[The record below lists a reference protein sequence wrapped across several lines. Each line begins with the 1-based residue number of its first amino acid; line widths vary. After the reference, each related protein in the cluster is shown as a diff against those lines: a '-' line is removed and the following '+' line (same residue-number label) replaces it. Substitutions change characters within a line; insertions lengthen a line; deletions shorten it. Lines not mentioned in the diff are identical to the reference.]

1 MEDSVLLVILLI
13 FFIMTYVFIYY
24 IIYINPTNPFNSNYN
39 SHSNS
44 HNSHKHKGS
53 CDVKSCGALD
63 PVSDPSYNM
72 QQIVKQSILLEEHI
86 TNKNKR
92 CRDCITKHFLHII
105 GLAEEAQML
114 AANKCNNYPLI
125 NESVEIYNRLF
136 KEWMRVKD
144 DNTRVLNVSDELR
157 IHRKKLIAIYFFND
171 SYDVNN
177 FSKSSQG

>member
-1 MEDSVLLVILLI
+1 MEDSILLVILLI
-13 FFIMTYVFIYY
+13 FFIFTYVFIYY
-24 IIYINPTNPFNSNYN
+24 IIYISPNHLNNN
-39 SHSNS
+39 SH
-44 HNSHKHKGS
+44 HHIHKKMGV
-53 CDVKSCGALD
+53 CDVKTCGAID

-114 AANKCNNYPLI
+114 ATNKCNKYPYI

-136 KEWMRVKD
+136 KDWLALKA
-144 DNTRVLNVSDELR
+144 DNTRILNITDELR
-157 IHRKKLIAIYFFND
+157 SHRKKLIVVYFFND
-171 SYDVNN
+171 IE
-177 FSKSSQG
+177 